1 MKRRFEEQNLRQIIN
16 HLDWLTC
23 SCGYYNMSYHELCQ
37 YVHRIYTMELE
48 PLRQRY
54 REGNLNERMHRL
66 LTSGYKNA
74 VELCK
79 GQGIEWPPQ
88 HESLLYSERLASAE
102 KSCEKIVDDFQRLQD
117 EVEAMKCELKK
128 LKRWSKHLI

>member
-1 MKRRFEEQNLRQIIN
+1 
-16 HLDWLTC
+16 
-23 SCGYYNMSYHELCQ
+23 MSYPELCQ

-48 PLRQRY
+48 PLCQRY
-54 REGNLNERMHRL
+54 RVGNLNERMHRL
-66 LTSGYKNA
+66 LTNGYKNA

-79 GQGIEWPPQ
+79 DYGIEWPPQ

-102 KSCEKIVDDFQRLQD
+102 KSCKKIVDDIQRLQD

-128 LKRWSKHLI
+128 LKRWSKPLI